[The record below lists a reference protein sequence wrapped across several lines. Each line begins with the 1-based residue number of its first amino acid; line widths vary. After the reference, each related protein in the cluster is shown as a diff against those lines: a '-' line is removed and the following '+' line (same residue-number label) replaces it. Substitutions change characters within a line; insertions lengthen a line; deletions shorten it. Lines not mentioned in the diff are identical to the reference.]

1 MIDNYNELESLLDK
15 AEDLNWCS
23 NVDTTDNT
31 VEIQKHSPLGED
43 FFMDIQFDKDHSSES
58 FLNNLLDYADSFD
71 PDEHAAMWIE
81 HRGKNGTP
89 NSIMELIKDAYDIK
103 DMISELYRYLS
114 CETKDDNGAKDNI
127 SMEMNVGYLKNI
139 LKDLPD
145 ETPVFV
151 ACQGYCNYDF
161 ENNKPVDN
169 TDTFAIVYDGKLFIT
184 DECAVTI
191 DSDGDIL
198 ETI

>member
-1 MIDNYNELESLLDK
+1 MENYKALEELLDK
-15 AEDLNWCS
+15 AEDLDWCS
-23 NVDTTDNT
+23 NIDTMNGD

-43 FFMDIQFDKDHSSES
+43 FLMDIPFDKYHQSES
-58 FLNNLLDYADSFD
+58 FLNNLLEYADSFD
-71 PDEHAAMWIE
+71 PDEHAAIWIE
-81 HRGKNGTP
+81 NRGKNGTP

-114 CETKDDNGAKDNI
+114 CETKDDNVVKDNI

-161 ENNKPVDN
+161 DKNKPVDD
-169 TDTFAIVYDGKLFIT
+169 TDTFAIVHDGKLFIT
-184 DECAVTI
+184 DECAVMI
-191 DSDGDIL
+191 NSDGDIL